1 LPENQKIVV
10 MGFVAGLIALPLGL
24 IVGII
29 ITVIYY
35 SKKNRNNKELST
47 TKMVF
52 SSLGVFFISTLI
64 AIPSVFYLLFLMYSA
79 AT

>member
-1 LPENQKIVV
+1 
-10 MGFVAGLIALPLGL
+10 MGFIAALIALPLGL

-29 ITVIYY
+29 ITVIYS
-35 SKKNRNNKELST
+35 SKKNKKEKQIST

-52 SSLGVFFISTLI
+52 SLLGVFFITTLI
-64 AIPSVFYLLFLMYSA
+64 AVPSVFYLLFLMYGA